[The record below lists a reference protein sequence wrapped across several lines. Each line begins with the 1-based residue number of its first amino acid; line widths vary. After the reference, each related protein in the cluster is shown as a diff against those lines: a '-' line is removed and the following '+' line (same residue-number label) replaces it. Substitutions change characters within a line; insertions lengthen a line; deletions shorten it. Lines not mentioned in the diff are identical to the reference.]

1 MKKIVTGILAHVD
14 AGKTSLSEAL
24 LYTAGSI
31 RSFGRVDNKDAFL
44 DTQEIERARGITIFS
59 KQAMLEYNDANIC
72 LLDTPGHVDFSA
84 EMERTLSVL
93 DYAILVISGKDGVQ
107 GHSLTLWKLLEKYN
121 LPVFIFIN
129 KMDQPGVD
137 KGIVLKDL
145 HKRFSDGCIDI
156 DNFENDDSIA
166 ESIALRDESLL
177 EYFLENGNIEKE
189 QVVELIRERKLFP
202 CYFGSALKLQGIK
215 EFMDAFCS
223 YTQSTEY
230 GSEFKARVYKITTDA
245 QGNRLTHL
253 KVLGGSIKVKDSINE
268 EKINQ
273 IRIYSGEKFNAVLE
287 ANAGDVC
294 AVTGITSLNAGDGI
308 GDGIP
313 DITFMLTPVLN
324 YRMVLPSGVD
334 ARQIMPKLM
343 QLKEEDPQ
351 LSIVWQEEL
360 NEIHL
365 RIMGEVQ
372 LEILKSVI
380 KDRFNVEV
388 DFDEGNIIYR
398 ETISTPVEGV
408 GHFEPLRH
416 YAEIHLLMEP
426 GAKGTGI
433 ITQTKCSEDILDKN
447 WQRLVLT
454 HLKEKEHV
462 GVLTGAPI
470 TDMKI
475 TVISGRAH
483 TKHTEGGD
491 FRQATYRAVRQ
502 GLMEAESIL
511 LEPFYDFELR
521 IPSANIGR
529 AMSDIDKMNGS
540 CVTDCNDGENAV
552 LTGFA
557 PVSKM
562 RNYSATVMAYTKG
575 MGQLFC
581 TFRGY
586 EPCHNADEVIMAKR
600 YNPVADV
607 NNTPDSVFCQ
617 NGAGFIVPWN
627 QVKSYMHVSGIEEKD
642 NACSD
647 TEEITVR
654 KVKEYTGSY
663 AQDKELEEIFKR
675 TFGEKKT
682 DIFRK
687 KEKPMQ
693 TPASKPYKPAP
704 KKDNYLLVDGYNII
718 FAWDELNELARIN
731 IDGARMKLLDIMCNY
746 QGFTKVNTIV
756 VFDAYKVKG
765 HATEDIAYNNIN
777 VVYTAHAQ
785 TADSYIEKFAHE
797 MGRKHNVTVATSDRL
812 EQIII
817 MGEGCARLS
826 ARDLYDEIQRVN
838 NEINEIIIKN

>member
-59 KQAMLEYNDANIC
+59 KQAMLEYNGTNIC

-121 LPVFIFIN
+121 LPVFIFVN
-129 KMDQPGVD
+129 KMDQSGVEKD
-137 KGIVLKDL
+137 KVIQDL
-145 HKRFSDGCIDI
+145 HKRFSDGCIEIKDY
-156 DNFENDDSIA
+156 ENDDRIA
-166 ESIALRDESLL
+166 ESIALRDEELL
-177 EYFLENGNIEKE
+177 EYFLENGNIDRD
-189 QVVELIRERKLFP
+189 QVTELIRTRKLFP
-202 CYFGSALKLQGIK
+202 CYFGSALKLQGIE
-215 EFMDAFCS
+215 EFMDEFS
-223 YTQSTEY
+223 TYTQNIKY
-230 GSEFKARVYKITTDA
+230 DNEFKARVYKITTDA

-253 KVLGGSIKVKDSINE
+253 KVLGGSLKVKDNING

-273 IRIYSGEKFNAVLE
+273 IRIYSGDKYNAVSDV
-287 ANAGDVC
+287 NAGDVC
-294 AVTGITSLNAGDGI
+294 AVTGISTLNAGDGI
-308 GDGIP
+308 GEGVP

-324 YRMVLPSGVD
+324 YRMVLPAGVD

-351 LSIVWQEEL
+351 LNIIWQEEL

-380 KDRFNVEV
+380 KDRFNVDV

-398 ETISTPVEGV
+398 ETISTIVEGV

-416 YAEIHLLMEP
+416 YAEVHLLIEP
-426 GAKGTGI
+426 GGKGSGI
-433 ITQTKCSEDILDKN
+433 ITDTKCSEDILDKN
-447 WQRLVLT
+447 WQRLILT
-454 HLKEKEHV
+454 HLKEKEHL
-462 GVLTGAPI
+462 GVLTGSPI
-470 TDMKI
+470 TDIKI
-475 TVISGRAH
+475 TVIAGRSH

-502 GLMEAESIL
+502 GLMEAESVL

-521 IPSANIGR
+521 IPSISIGR
-529 AMSDIDKMNGS
+529 AMSDIDKMSGT
-540 CVTDCNDGENAV
+540 CTTDYNDGENAV

-562 RNYSATVMAYTKG
+562 RNYSAAVMAYTKG

-586 EPCHNADEVIMAKR
+586 EPCHNADEVITAKR
-600 YNPVADV
+600 YNPLADM

-627 QVKSYMHVSGIEEKD
+627 QVKSYMHVSGIEER
-642 NACSD
+642 NSMVSD
-647 TEEITVR
+647 KEEIAVR

-687 KEKPMQ
+687 KEKPV
-693 TPASKPYKPAP
+693 PVSKPYKPMP
-704 KKDNYLLVDGYNII
+704 KKDSYLLVDGYNII
-718 FAWDELNELARIN
+718 FAWDELNEIAKEN

-746 QGFTKVNTIV
+746 QGFTKINTIV

-765 HATEDIAYNNIN
+765 HVTEDVSYNNIN
-777 VVYTAHAQ
+777 VVYTAFAQ

-797 MGRKHNVTVATSDRL
+797 MGKKHNVTVATSDRL

-817 MGEGCARLS
+817 LGEGCIRMS
-826 ARDLYDEIQRVN
+826 ARDLYEEVNRVN
-838 NEINEIIIKN
+838 NEISNLIN